1 MQAWAMSALASA
13 CLFCLLEAF
22 VSRLP
27 ALFPTGVGNRA
38 ALCSW
43 DTSNDPDDPDWHIFA
58 LKDVGPL
65 ESA

>member
-1 MQAWAMSALASA
+1 MGQVCSGLCMLV
-13 CLFCLLEAF
+13 LFVRGIGF
-22 VSRLP
+22 VLRLP
-27 ALFPTGVGNRA
+27 ALFPTRVGNRA

-58 LKDVGPL
+58 LKDVGLL